1 VYSIARRRV
10 TDMTLAQEVSQI
22 VFIRLAK
29 APPRL
34 ASEGQ
39 LLGWLHRTTVHASI
53 DLWRS
58 ESRRRARERHAV
70 AMQNNPTEEI
80 AWNEI
85 SPVLDEAL
93 NGLDDTDR
101 QVVLMRFFEQK
112 TMADL
117 ARILDVSE
125 DAAKMR
131 VSRAIGRLRTR
142 LSSLGAACSATL
154 LGTLLYERSVEAA
167 PSGLAPT
174 LATIRIAAPAGLAGG
189 LIGLI
194 SGPPAAKLLPL
205 AAAILVAGTAL
216 LLLHAIK
223 PNSNRGGVTGARTSL
238 SQNALGDVSM
248 VDANSATNSGA
259 DSVNPDPV
267 KLLEGVLRARKRIA
281 SGIVDFEVFTFGSVT
296 RLNDTNWVQLKIQF
310 EDGHLWAESIGHEYH
325 YTFISGEPEAD
336 ALTKRAEQMPRE
348 QAVREGLLEPFPSH
362 HVTFYDGQAVTD
374 YWETGSLHP
383 RTAINKPGQSGVFI
397 FDPRCLGISTAL
409 HDEQKV
415 DNCLPYKDAK
425 AVTLVGKESVDG
437 NAAWHIRLQTTYDWN
452 LDYWIDALHSTRVL
466 KHQANGNIALSRFSD
481 SDLKDPLPIE
491 VRNIDYRDGVARYEK
506 RFVRRSTRYNAPID
520 PVNWTLD
527 GLHMKIGTDVSD
539 SRNHRRI
546 GYWTGAGLSDNLPR
560 NDKPQPSAPNRAE
573 LLTLLENEPASPAA
587 FGAALWILTNSPDGA
602 DLQKAASVIL
612 ESHIQNP
619 DLVGLTQELERMR
632 PSCSSDLL
640 QAMLDQNPKREVRG
654 NACMVLATLRKDAAG
669 FGTNTSATAEAE
681 KLFGRVITEF
691 GSVSAQSGKTLA
703 QLARPE
709 LSELRQL
716 AIGKVAP
723 EITGTDLFGRSMKLS
738 DYRGQVVALLFW
750 SAPCF
755 FEFEARDFN
764 RLVEQMDGKAF
775 SLIGIHADD
784 NTERAKAVAEKFEL
798 KWPSF
803 GDAREGPISKAYNI
817 NSWLTI
823 YVLDRNG
830 VIRYRGL
837 HFTSEIAA
845 AADKLL
851 KE

>member
-1 VYSIARRRV
+1 VLSGG
-10 TDMTLAQEVSQI
+10 
-22 VFIRLAK
+22 
-29 APPRL
+29 
-34 ASEGQ
+34 GQ
-39 LLGWLHRTTVHASI
+39 
-53 DLWRS
+53 
-58 ESRRRARERHAV
+58 
-70 AMQNNPTEEI
+70 
-80 AWNEI
+80 
-85 SPVLDEAL
+85 
-93 NGLDDTDR
+93 
-101 QVVLMRFFEQK
+101 
-112 TMADL
+112 
-117 ARILDVSE
+117 
-125 DAAKMR
+125 
-131 VSRAIGRLRTR
+131 
-142 LSSLGAACSATL
+142 
-154 LGTLLYERSVEAA
+154 
-167 PSGLAPT
+167 
-174 LATIRIAAPAGLAGG
+174 
-189 LIGLI
+189 
-194 SGPPAAKLLPL
+194 
-205 AAAILVAGTAL
+205 
-216 LLLHAIK
+216 
-223 PNSNRGGVTGARTSL
+223 
-238 SQNALGDVSM
+238 
-248 VDANSATNSGA
+248 
-259 DSVNPDPV
+259 
-267 KLLEGVLRARKRIA
+267 
-281 SGIVDFEVFTFGSVT
+281 
-296 RLNDTNWVQLKIQF
+296 
-310 EDGHLWAESIGHEYH
+310 
-325 YTFISGEPEAD
+325 
-336 ALTKRAEQMPRE
+336 
-348 QAVREGLLEPFPSH
+348 
-362 HVTFYDGQAVTD
+362 
-374 YWETGSLHP
+374 
-383 RTAINKPGQSGVFI
+383 
-397 FDPRCLGISTAL
+397 
-409 HDEQKV
+409 V

-425 AVTLVGKESVDG
+425 AVTLVGKESVEG
-437 NAAWHIRLQTTYDWN
+437 NAAWHVQVHTKYDWK
-452 LDYWIDALHSTRVL
+452 LDYWIDALRPVRVL
-466 KHQANGNIALSRFSD
+466 KHQANGDVALSRFSD
-481 SDLKDPLPIE
+481 SDVKDPLPVE
-491 VRNIDYRDGVARYEK
+491 VRDFDNRYGVENRY
-506 RFVRRSTRYNAPID
+506 VRRSTRYNAPID

-527 GLHMKIGTDVSD
+527 GLHMKIGTDVTD
-539 SRNHRRI
+539 TRNHRI
-546 GYWTGAGLSDNLPR
+546 LGYWTGAGLSQFPPR
-560 NDKPQPSAPNRAE
+560 KDKSEPAAPSRAE

-602 DLQKAASVIL
+602 DLQKAANVIL

-619 DLVGLTQELERMR
+619 ELVGLTQELERMR
-632 PSCSSDLL
+632 PSCSSNLL

-654 NACMVLATLRKDAAG
+654 NACMALATLRKEAAG

-703 QLARPE
+703 ELAQPE

-823 YVLDRNG
+823 YVLDRKG